1 MLSELDR
8 NIETTQQEIELAGV
22 VKECADCAVN
32 GNGTCCG
39 VRTGY
44 KCDSIL
50 LLINLML
57 GRSLLFEPT
66 SRHLCHF
73 LTGNGCSLRA
83 RHIIC
88 VNYVCQR
95 LRRNIPH
102 DILIQ
107 LQAIAGNEMD
117 SLFKLEEYI
126 KTKILLYAS
135 KHQ

>member
-1 MLSELDR
+1 MKS
-8 NIETTQQEIELAGV
+8 TGV
-22 VKECADCAVN
+22 FEECADCAAN

-57 GRSLLFEPT
+57 GKTFLFEPQY
-66 SRHLCHF
+66 RHLCHF
-73 LTGNGCSLRA
+73 LTYNGCSLRA

-95 LRRNIPH
+95 LRKNIPH
-102 DILIQ
+102 DTLIQ

-117 SLFKLEEYI
+117 SLFKLEEY
-126 KTKILLYAS
+126 TKNKIALCAS

>member
-8 NIETTQQEIELAGV
+8 NIETTQQEMELTGV

-57 GRSLLFEPT
+57 GRSLTFEPQDL
-66 SRHLCHF
+66 HLCHF
-73 LTGNGCSLRA
+73 LTEKGCSLRA

-102 DILIQ
+102 NTLIK
-107 LQAIAGNEMD
+107 LQATAGNEMD
-117 SLFKLEEYI
+117 SLFKLEEYT
-126 KTKILLYAS
+126 KTKIALYAS